1 MKVLVTGS
9 DGYIG
14 ARLVPR
20 LIAGGHEVTGL
31 DTGLYRDGWLY
42 SEQAGSAF
50 VPATINRDLR
60 KVTAQDIEGH
70 DAIVHLAEL
79 SNDPLGQNNPGIT
92 QEINFGGSV
101 HLAKLAREVGIR
113 RFVYASSCSV
123 YGQAVSEW
131 VDETSPPNPQ
141 TAYAECKVKVEN
153 ALGAMADDRF
163 TVTFLRNATAY
174 GASPRI
180 RFDIVINDLCA
191 LAWTTGK
198 IAMTSDGTPWRPV
211 THVDDICHA
220 MECALVAPSAAINGQ
235 VFNVGADSENY
246 RIRELAETVAKVF
259 PKCAVTIGSSAGDTR
274 SYRVSF
280 AKIKAGLPGFNPQWN
295 ALKGIQQLHELFSR
309 IQMSPETYQ
318 FRAFTRLKQLRYL
331 KETGQVDEQLYWK
344 Y

>member
-1 MKVLVTGS
+1 MKILVTGS

-20 LIAGGHEVTGL
+20 LLARGHQVTGL

-42 SEQAGSAF
+42 SEQAGRAF
-50 VPATINRDLR
+50 VPATINKDLR
-60 KVTAQDIEGH
+60 KVEAKDVEGH

-79 SNDPLGQNNPGIT
+79 SNDPLGQNNPAIT
-92 QEINFGGSV
+92 HDINLGGST
-101 HLAKLAREVGIR
+101 HLANLARQTGVP

-123 YGQAVSEW
+123 YGQAVTDW
-131 VDETSPPNPQ
+131 VDENSPPNPQ
-141 TAYAECKVKVEN
+141 TAYAECKVKVER
-153 ALGAMADDRF
+153 ALGAMASNDF
-163 TVTFLRNATAY
+163 AVTFLRNATAY

-191 LAWTTGK
+191 LAWTTGR

-220 MECALVAPSAAINGQ
+220 MECALEADRATVNGQ
-235 VFNVGADSENY
+235 IFNVGADSENY
-246 RIRELAETVAKVF
+246 RVRDLAETVTKVF
-259 PKCAVTIGSSAGDTR
+259 PKCEVTVGTSAGDNR

-280 AKIKAGLPGFNPQWN
+280 AKIKAGLPGFAPQWN
-295 ALKGIQQLHELFSR
+295 ALKGVQQLHELFSR
-309 IQMSPETYQ
+309 IHMLPETYQ

-331 KETGQVDEQLYWK
+331 KETGQVNDELYWR

>member
-14 ARLVPR
+14 SRFTARLV
-20 LIAGGHEVTGL
+20 AQGHSVTGF

-42 SEQAGSAF
+42 SEQRASPLA
-50 VPATINRDLR
+50 PQTINKDLR
-60 KVTAQDIEGH
+60 NVVVTDLEGY

-79 SNDPLGQNNPGIT
+79 SNDPLGQNNPEVT
-92 QEINFGGSV
+92 YNINHHGSV
-101 HLAKLAREVGIR
+101 KLAKLAKQAGVP

-141 TAYAECKVKVEN
+141 TAYAHCKVRVEN
-153 ALGAMADDRF
+153 DVGPMGDDSF
-163 TVTFLRNATAY
+163 CVTFLRNATAY
-174 GASPRI
+174 GASPRM

-191 LAWTTGK
+191 LAWTTK
-198 IAMTSDGTPWRPV
+198 RIAMTSDGTPWRPV
-211 THVDDICHA
+211 THIDDICLA
-220 MECALVAPSAAINGQ
+220 MECALAADPKVVNGE

-246 RIRELAETVAKVF
+246 RIRQIAETIADVM
-259 PKCAVTIGSSAGDTR
+259 PGCEVTIGSSVGDTR

-280 AKIKAGLPGFNPQWN
+280 KKIAKLPGFKTQWT
-295 ALKGIQQLHELFSR
+295 ARRGAEQLYELFKR
-309 IQMSPETYQ
+309 IEMSKDTYE

-331 KETGQVDEQLYWK
+331 MQTGQVDENLFWRY
-344 Y
+344 

>member
-1 MKVLVTGS
+1 MKILVTGS

-20 LIAGGHEVTGL
+20 LIAQGHEVTGL

-42 SEQAGSAF
+42 SEQTGRPY
-50 VPATINRDLR
+50 VPPTINRDLR
-60 KVTAQDIEGH
+60 KVEAKDLEGH

-92 QEINFGGSV
+92 HEINHGGSV
-101 HLAKLAREVGIR
+101 RLAALARQVGVP
-113 RFVYASSCSV
+113 RFIYASSCSV
-123 YGQAVSEW
+123 YGQARTEW

-141 TAYAECKVKVEN
+141 TAYAECKVKVEQS
-153 ALGAMADDRF
+153 LGAMASDDF

-220 MECALVAPSAAINGQ
+220 MECALVADKARVNGQ
-235 VFNVGADSENY
+235 IFNVGADTENY
-246 RIRELAETVAKVF
+246 RVRDLAETVGKVF
-259 PKCAVTIGSSAGDTR
+259 PNCEVTIGSSAGDNR

-280 AKIKAGLPGFNPQWN
+280 AKIKAGLPGFAPQWN
-295 ALKGIQQLHELFSR
+295 ALKGVEQLYEVFKR
-309 IQMSPETYQ
+309 IQMQPETYR

-331 KETGQVDEQLYWK
+331 QETGQVDDQLYWR